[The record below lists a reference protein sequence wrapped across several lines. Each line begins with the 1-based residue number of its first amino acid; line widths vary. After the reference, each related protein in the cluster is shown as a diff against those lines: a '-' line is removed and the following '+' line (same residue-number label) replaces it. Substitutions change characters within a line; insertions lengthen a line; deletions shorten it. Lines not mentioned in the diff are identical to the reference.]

1 MIMNQIAELLKK
13 ENKALSLIDIV
24 DKSGLEPEEV
34 MRQLQQA
41 QAEGLVFLSKKK
53 NKYAWSEVLDL
64 ALSRVFMLRSGV
76 PIARPLSGA
85 PEMRI
90 NRAGDMRAMHGDLV
104 LVYPDP
110 KVRPGETPKCYLA
123 AIIERAHDRFVG
135 VLAEEEVREQPP
147 ARFVRRGHKR
157 RRVLPKPVFHTV
169 LTARPY
175 DVHMVCRIDV
185 VDSLPGAKPGDA
197 VELEIV
203 DYPRHGVPL
212 KARVIRVLGNGGSA
226 QVQLRALLE
235 GHGIREDF
243 PEDALAEAGSLPD
256 SVREEDLAGRFDAR
270 GLSAF
275 TIDGEDAK
283 DFDDA
288 VSLER
293 TEDGAWELGVH
304 IADVSYYVRRGG
316 AIDREALARGTSV
329 YLPGLTV
336 PMLPEA
342 LCNGLCSL
350 RPDVDRLT
358 LSVFLR
364 IQDGQVVSH
373 RLTPAVIHSRARL
386 TYTQVNRLFA
396 GQENQ
401 VPEALRQTLLDM
413 LSLSKA
419 LRHAREERGAIDF
432 ELSEPQF
439 VLDASGEPID
449 VRPRQRGDAERLIE
463 DFMLAA
469 NEQVARIA
477 RENQLPFLYRV
488 HEDPDP
494 DRLHTLE
501 VFLANLGH
509 PTYLGGKVPPAALR
523 KLLLDTAGLPE
534 SEIIRHVMLRSLKK
548 ACYSESPQ
556 GHYGLAAPDYCHF
569 TSPIR
574 RYPDLT
580 VHRMLRRMLAGDPSL
595 AAQKKN
601 MRELAMQCSHTEQ
614 EAVAVE
620 RDADDLMRARFM
632 QGREGQVFE
641 GVVSSVTDWGYYVAL
656 PNTVEGLVHVREL
669 PGYYQFNKERQA
681 LIREDGRHVVRL
693 GDPVKVRLLSVDT
706 MAGEISFAP
715 A

>member
-1 MIMNQIAELLKK
+1 
-13 ENKALSLIDIV
+13 
-24 DKSGLEPEEV
+24 

-104 LVYPDP
+104 LVHPDP

>member
-1 MIMNQIAELLKK
+1 MNQIAELLKK

-34 MRQLQQA
+34 MRQLQEA
-41 QAEGLVFLSKKK
+41 QAAGLVFLSKKK

-104 LVYPDP
+104 LVHPDP
-110 KVRPGETPKCYLA
+110 KVRPGETLKCYLA
-123 AIIERAHDRFVG
+123 AIIERAHDCFVG
-135 VLAEEEVREQPP
+135 VLAEQEVREQPP
-147 ARFVRRGHKR
+147 AYFVRRGHKR
-157 RRVLPKPVFHTV
+157 KRVMPKPVFHTV

-175 DVHMVCRIDV
+175 DVHMVCKIDLTG
-185 VDSLPGAKPGDA
+185 DLLGAKAGDA
-197 VELEIV
+197 VELKIV

-212 KARVIRVLGNGGSA
+212 KAQVVRVLGSGSSA

-243 PEDALAEAGSLPD
+243 PEDALAEAESLPGA
-256 SVREEDLAGRFDAR
+256 VREEDLAGRFDAR
-270 GLSAF
+270 SLTAF

-288 VSLER
+288 VSLEK

-304 IADVSYYVRRGG
+304 IADVSHYVRKGG

-364 IQDGQVVSH
+364 LQDGVVISH

-401 VPEALRQTLLDM
+401 VPEALRQTLFDM
-413 LSLSKA
+413 LSLSKT
-419 LRHAREERGAIDF
+419 LRRAREERGAIDF

-439 VLDASGEPID
+439 VLDASGEPVD
-449 VRPRQRGDAERLIE
+449 VRPRQRGEAERLIE

-477 RENQLPFLYRV
+477 RERDIPFLYRV

-509 PTYLGGKVPPAALR
+509 PTYLGGKVPPAVLR

-580 VHRMLRRMLAGDPSL
+580 VHRMLRRMLAGDPAL

-601 MRELAMQCSHTEQ
+601 MHELAMQCSATEQ

-693 GDPVKVRLLSVDT
+693 GDPVKVRLLSVDA
-706 MAGEISFAP
+706 MAGEINFTP

>member
-1 MIMNQIAELLKK
+1 MNQIAELLKK

-24 DKSGLEPEEV
+24 DKSGLEPEVV
-34 MRQLQQA
+34 MRQLQEA
-41 QAEGLVFLSKKK
+41 QAAGLVFLSKKK

-104 LVYPDP
+104 LVHPDP
-110 KVRPGETPKCYLA
+110 KVRPGETLKCYLA
-123 AIIERAHDRFVG
+123 AIIERAHDCFVG
-135 VLAEEEVREQPP
+135 VLTEQEVREQPP
-147 ARFVRRGHKR
+147 AYFVRRGHKR
-157 RRVLPKPVFHTV
+157 KRVMPKPVFHTV

-175 DVHMVCRIDV
+175 DVHMVCKIDV
-185 VDSLPGAKPGDA
+185 VGDLLGAKPGDA
-197 VELEIV
+197 VELKIV

-212 KARVIRVLGNGGSA
+212 KAQVTRVLGNGGSA
-226 QVQLRALLE
+226 QVQLRALLD

-243 PEDALAEAGSLPD
+243 PEDALAEAESLPGA
-256 SVREEDLAGRFDAR
+256 VREEDLAGRFDAR

-288 VSLER
+288 VSLEK

-364 IQDGQVVSH
+364 LQDGAVVSH

-401 VPEALRQTLLDM
+401 VPEALHQTLFDM
-413 LSLSKA
+413 LSLSKT
-419 LRHAREERGAIDF
+419 LRRAREERGAIDF

-439 VLDASGEPID
+439 VLDASGEPVD
-449 VRPRQRGDAERLIE
+449 VRPRQRGEAERLIE

-477 RENQLPFLYRV
+477 RERDIPFLYRV

-509 PTYLGGKVPPAALR
+509 PTYLGGKVPPAVLR
-523 KLLLDTAGLPE
+523 RLLLDTAGLPE

-601 MRELAMQCSHTEQ
+601 MHELAMQCSATEQ

-632 QGREGQVFE
+632 QGREGQVFK
-641 GVVSSVTDWGYYVAL
+641 GVVSGVTDWGYYVAL

-706 MAGEISFAP
+706 MAGEINFTP

>member
-693 GDPVKVRLLSVDT
+693 GDPVKVRLLSVDA
-706 MAGEISFAP
+706 MAGEINFTP

>member
-1 MIMNQIAELLKK
+1 MNQIAELLKE

-34 MRQLQQA
+34 MRQLQEA
-41 QAEGLVFLSKKK
+41 QAAGLVFLSKKK
-53 NKYAWSEVLDL
+53 NKYAWCEVLNL

-76 PIARPLSGA
+76 PIARPLNGA
-85 PEMRI
+85 PEMRV

-104 LVYPDP
+104 LVHPDP
-110 KVRPGETPKCYLA
+110 KVRPGETLKCYLA

-135 VLAEEEVREQPP
+135 VLAEQEVCEQPP
-147 ARFVRRGHKR
+147 AYFVRRGHKR
-157 RRVLPKPVFHTV
+157 KRVVPKPVFHTV

-175 DVHMVCRIDV
+175 DVHMVCKIDV
-185 VDSLPGAKPGDA
+185 VGDLMGAKAGDA
-197 VELEIV
+197 VELKIV

-212 KARVIRVLGNGGSA
+212 KAQVTRVLGSGGSA
-226 QVQLRALLE
+226 QVQLRALLD
-235 GHGIREDF
+235 GHSIREDF
-243 PEDALAEAGSLPD
+243 PEDALAEAESLPGA
-256 SVREEDLAGRFDAR
+256 VREEDLSGRFDAR
-270 GLSAF
+270 NLSAF

-288 VSLER
+288 VSLEKN
-293 TEDGAWELGVH
+293 EDGAWELGVH
-304 IADVSYYVRRGG
+304 IADVSHYVRKGG
-316 AIDREALARGTSV
+316 AIDHEALARGTSV

-350 RPDVDRLT
+350 QPDVDRLT

-364 IQDGQVVSH
+364 LEDGVVVSH

-401 VPEALRQTLLDM
+401 VPETLRQTLFDM
-413 LSLSKA
+413 LSLSKT
-419 LRHAREERGAIDF
+419 LRRAREERGAIDF

-439 VLDASGEPID
+439 VLDESGEPVD
-449 VRPRQRGDAERLIE
+449 VCPRERGEAERLIE

-477 RENQLPFLYRV
+477 REREIPFLYRV

-494 DRLHTLE
+494 DKLHTLE

-595 AAQKKN
+595 ATQKKN
-601 MRELAMQCSHTEQ
+601 MHELALQCSATEQ

-632 QGREGQVFE
+632 LGREGQVFE
-641 GVVSSVTDWGYYVAL
+641 GVVSGVTDWGCYVAL

-681 LIREDGRHVVRL
+681 LIREDGRHAVRL
-693 GDPVKVRLLSVDT
+693 GDAVRVRLLSVDA
-706 MAGEISFAP
+706 MAGEVNFAP

>member
-693 GDPVKVRLLSVDT
+693 GDPVKVRLLSVDA
-706 MAGEISFAP
+706 MAGEINFTPS
-715 A
+715 

>member
-135 VLAEEEVREQPP
+135 ILAEEEVREQPP

-243 PEDALAEAGSLPD
+243 PEDALAEAGTLPD

-288 VSLER
+288 VSLEK

-358 LSVFLR
+358 LSIFLR
-364 IQDGQVVSH
+364 LQDGQVVSH

-693 GDPVKVRLLSVDT
+693 GDPVKVRLLSVET
-706 MAGEISFAP
+706 RAGEISGAP

>member
-1 MIMNQIAELLKK
+1 MNQIAELLKK

-34 MRQLQQA
+34 MRQLQEA
-41 QAEGLVFLSKKK
+41 QAAGLVFLSKKK

-104 LVYPDP
+104 LVHPDP
-110 KVRPGETPKCYLA
+110 KVRPGETLKCYLA
-123 AIIERAHDRFVG
+123 AIIERAHDCFVG
-135 VLAEEEVREQPP
+135 VLAEQEVREQPP
-147 ARFVRRGHKR
+147 AYFVRRGHKR
-157 RRVLPKPVFHTV
+157 KRVMPKPVFHTV

-175 DVHMVCRIDV
+175 DVHMVCKIDLTG
-185 VDSLPGAKPGDA
+185 DLLGAKAGDA
-197 VELEIV
+197 VELKIV

-212 KARVIRVLGNGGSA
+212 KAQVVRVLGSGSSA

-243 PEDALAEAGSLPD
+243 PEDALAEAESLPGA
-256 SVREEDLAGRFDAR
+256 VREEDLSGRFDAR
-270 GLSAF
+270 GLTAF

-288 VSLER
+288 VSLEK

-304 IADVSYYVRRGG
+304 IADVSHYVRKGG
-316 AIDREALARGTSV
+316 AIDREALTRGTSV

-364 IQDGQVVSH
+364 LQDGVVISH

-401 VPEALRQTLLDM
+401 VPEALRQTLFDM
-413 LSLSKA
+413 LSLSKT
-419 LRHAREERGAIDF
+419 LRRAREERGAIDF

-477 RENQLPFLYRV
+477 RERDIPFLYRV

-580 VHRMLRRMLAGDPSL
+580 VHRMLRRMLAGDPAL

-601 MRELAMQCSHTEQ
+601 MHELAMQCSATEQ

-641 GVVSSVTDWGYYVAL
+641 GVVSGVTDWGYYVAL

-706 MAGEISFAP
+706 MAGEINFTP

>member
-1 MIMNQIAELLKK
+1 MNQIAELLKK

-34 MRQLQQA
+34 MRQLQEA
-41 QAEGLVFLSKKK
+41 QAAGLVFLSKKK

-104 LVYPDP
+104 LVHPDP
-110 KVRPGETPKCYLA
+110 KVRPGETLKCYLA

-135 VLAEEEVREQPP
+135 VLTEQEVREQPP
-147 ARFVRRGHKR
+147 AYFVRRGHKR
-157 RRVLPKPVFHTV
+157 KRVMPKPVFHTV

-175 DVHMVCRIDV
+175 DVHMVCKIDLTG
-185 VDSLPGAKPGDA
+185 DLLGAKPGDA
-197 VELEIV
+197 VELKIV

-212 KARVIRVLGNGGSA
+212 KAQVTRVLGNGGSA

-256 SVREEDLAGRFDAR
+256 SVREEDLSGRFDAR
-270 GLSAF
+270 SLTAF

-288 VSLER
+288 VSLEK

-304 IADVSYYVRRGG
+304 IADVSHYVRKGG

-364 IQDGQVVSH
+364 LQDGVVVSH

-401 VPEALRQTLLDM
+401 VPEALRQTLFDM
-413 LSLSKA
+413 LSLSKT
-419 LRHAREERGAIDF
+419 LRRARKERGAIDF

-439 VLDASGEPID
+439 VLDASGEPVD
-449 VRPRQRGDAERLIE
+449 VRPRQRGEAERLIE

-469 NEQVARIA
+469 NEQVARVA
-477 RENQLPFLYRV
+477 RERDIPFLYRV

-509 PTYLGGKVPPAALR
+509 PTYLGGKVPPAVLR

-601 MRELAMQCSHTEQ
+601 MHELAMQCSATEQ

-632 QGREGQVFE
+632 QGREGQVFK
-641 GVVSSVTDWGYYVAL
+641 GVVSGVTDWGYYVAL

-693 GDPVKVRLLSVDT
+693 GDPVKVRLLSVDA
-706 MAGEISFAP
+706 MAGEINFTP

>member
-1 MIMNQIAELLKK
+1 MNQIAELLKK

-24 DKSGLEPEEV
+24 DKSGLEPEVV
-34 MRQLQQA
+34 MRQLQEA
-41 QAEGLVFLSKKK
+41 QAAGLVFLSKKK

-104 LVYPDP
+104 LVHPDP
-110 KVRPGETPKCYLA
+110 KVRPGETLKCYLA
-123 AIIERAHDRFVG
+123 AIIERAHDCFVG
-135 VLAEEEVREQPP
+135 VLAEQEVREQPP
-147 ARFVRRGHKR
+147 AYFVRRGHKR
-157 RRVLPKPVFHTV
+157 KRVMPKPVFHTV

-175 DVHMVCRIDV
+175 DVHMVCKIDV
-185 VDSLPGAKPGDA
+185 VGDLLGAKPGDA
-197 VELEIV
+197 VELKIV

-212 KARVIRVLGNGGSA
+212 KAQVTRVLGNGGSA
-226 QVQLRALLE
+226 QVQLRALLD

-243 PEDALAEAGSLPD
+243 PEDALAEAESLPGA
-256 SVREEDLAGRFDAR
+256 VREEDLAGRFDAR

-288 VSLER
+288 VSLEK

-364 IQDGQVVSH
+364 LQDGVVVSH

-401 VPEALRQTLLDM
+401 VPEALRQTLFDM
-413 LSLSKA
+413 LSLSKT
-419 LRHAREERGAIDF
+419 LRRAREERGAIDF

-439 VLDASGEPID
+439 VLDASGEPVD
-449 VRPRQRGDAERLIE
+449 VRPRQRGEAERLIE

-469 NEQVARIA
+469 NEQVARVA
-477 RENQLPFLYRV
+477 RERDIPFLYRV

-509 PTYLGGKVPPAALR
+509 PTYLGGKVPPAVLR

-580 VHRMLRRMLAGDPSL
+580 VHRMLRRMLAGDPAL

-601 MRELAMQCSHTEQ
+601 MHELAMQCSATEQ

-706 MAGEISFAP
+706 MAGEINFTP